1 MQQSNLATL
10 YKDSLTKRLLTYKSL
25 GERTFAQLDEAH
37 IHWQPLG
44 EPNSIYIIVK
54 HMAGNML
61 SRFSD
66 FLTTDGE
73 KPWRQRDEEFNGDT
87 SISKAEMT
95 ALWEKGWNCLLQ
107 AIDALQPEDLEKT
120 VYIRQEPH
128 SVLDA
133 LNRQLAHY
141 PYHVGQI
148 VYLGKM
154 LAGTSWESLSIP
166 KGAGNSQAFNT
177 WMAEK
182 NK

>member
-1 MQQSNLATL
+1 MEQSNLATL
-10 YKDSLTKRLLTYKSL
+10 YKQSLTKRLLTYKTL

-54 HMAGNML
+54 HIAGNML
-61 SRFSD
+61 SRFTD

-73 KPWRQRDEEFNGDT
+73 KPWRERDAEFKDDT
-87 SISKAEMT
+87 AISKADMI

-107 AIDALQPEDLEKT
+107 AIEALQPGDFEKT

-128 SVLDA
+128 TVVDA

-154 LAGTSWESLSIP
+154 LAGTSWQSLSIP
-166 KGAGNSQAFNT
+166 KGDGSSQAFNE
-177 WMAEK
+177 WMAQK